1 MLLQTGNEI
10 LKSLY
15 NKQIVHSNNAYIS
28 IKMNKM
34 MTTTKS
40 YFECNKIISFYTTC
54 VYYNLEVLLKFALKH
69 DKTYDLSKSEKCSK

>member
-1 MLLQTGNEI
+1 
-10 LKSLY
+10 
-15 NKQIVHSNNAYIS
+15 
-28 IKMNKM
+28 MNKM